1 MKLFYFFHFL
11 NGGFK
16 SKKLNISFHD
26 KKSRIEIVKNIIKLK
41 QYKSYLEIGTFKD
54 DLFSNIVCEDK
65 IGVDPVSGGN
75 VRKTSD
81 EFFADNTKKFD
92 LIFIDGLHHYDQV
105 KKDISRLLKQYAND
119 EYILLF
125 PFCSIK
131 HQNKKWPYFKE
142 LISELKKYYKNK
154 YPILLAPGP
163 KEIEE
168 ARKLNGKVVL
178 DKNEPVN
185 IKTLVSLINK
195 AKFIIAND
203 TGPAHIASHF
213 NKEGV
218 VLFGNHTT
226 AKKVSIENFNFKALS
241 VQNLKDLNVETVLS
255 NVKSRLN

>member
-105 KKDISRLLKQYAND
+105 KKDILNSISILESNGIILMHDCMPRDYYYQAVPRSQFNWNGDTWKAFLEIRSNDNYDSYCCYADEGIGVILKRPN
-119 EYILLF
+119 
-125 PFCSIK
+125 
-131 HQNKKWPYFKE
+131 
-142 LISELKKYYKNK
+142 KNK
-154 YPILLAPGP
+154 LNLN
-163 KEIEE
+163 IE
-168 ARKLNGKVVL
+168 
-178 DKNEPVN
+178 
-185 IKTLVSLINK
+185 
-195 AKFIIAND
+195 KF
-203 TGPAHIASHF
+203 
-213 NKEGV
+213 K
-218 VLFGNHTT
+218 
-226 AKKVSIENFNFKALS
+226 NFNF
-241 VQNLKDLNVETVLS
+241 NLYADNYQKFLNLIEYEELIKI
-255 NVKSRLN
+255 VKSYE

>member
-1 MKLFYFFHFL
+1 MINYLNKKFQRLLISKKVMKLFYFFHFL

-105 KKDISRLLKQYAND
+105 KKDILNSISILESNGIILMHDCMPRDYYYQAVPRSQFNWNGDTWKAFLEIRSNDNYDSYCCYADEGIGVILKRPN
-119 EYILLF
+119 
-125 PFCSIK
+125 
-131 HQNKKWPYFKE
+131 
-142 LISELKKYYKNK
+142 KNK
-154 YPILLAPGP
+154 LNLN
-163 KEIEE
+163 IE
-168 ARKLNGKVVL
+168 
-178 DKNEPVN
+178 
-185 IKTLVSLINK
+185 
-195 AKFIIAND
+195 KF
-203 TGPAHIASHF
+203 
-213 NKEGV
+213 K
-218 VLFGNHTT
+218 
-226 AKKVSIENFNFKALS
+226 NFNF
-241 VQNLKDLNVETVLS
+241 NLYVENYQKFLNLIEYEELIKI
-255 NVKSRLN
+255 VKSYE

>member
-16 SKKLNISFHD
+16 SKKLNISFHN

-105 KKDISRLLKQYAND
+105 KKDILNSISILESNGIILMHDCMPRDYYYQAVPRSQFNWNGDTWKAFLEIRSNDNYDSYCCYADEGIGVILKRPN
-119 EYILLF
+119 
-125 PFCSIK
+125 
-131 HQNKKWPYFKE
+131 
-142 LISELKKYYKNK
+142 KNK
-154 YPILLAPGP
+154 LNLN
-163 KEIEE
+163 IE
-168 ARKLNGKVVL
+168 
-178 DKNEPVN
+178 
-185 IKTLVSLINK
+185 
-195 AKFIIAND
+195 KF
-203 TGPAHIASHF
+203 
-213 NKEGV
+213 K
-218 VLFGNHTT
+218 
-226 AKKVSIENFNFKALS
+226 NFNFNFYVENYQKFL
-241 VQNLKDLNVETVLS
+241 NLIEYEELIKI
-255 NVKSRLN
+255 VKSYE